1 MLHKVKDKKQ
11 EKVNTKQYPVRWMWE
26 DWGESQEKRF
36 KNVKDTYFKMN
47 SVIYG
52 EEESLM
58 EITLLKIVDGFIN
71 LHVTF
76 WRINGR
82 RN

>member
-11 EKVNTKQYPVRWMWE
+11 LKVNIKQYVVTWMWG
-26 DWGESQEKRF
+26 DWTESQEKRF
-36 KNVKDTYFKMN
+36 KNVKYTHFKMN
-47 SVIYG
+47 SVI

-58 EITLLKIVDGFIN
+58 EITLPKIVDGFIN

-76 WRINGR
+76 WKINGR

>member
-1 MLHKVKDKKQ
+1 
-11 EKVNTKQYPVRWMWE
+11 MWG
-26 DWGESQEKRF
+26 DSGESQEERF
-36 KNVKDTYFKMN
+36 KNVKYTYFKMN

-76 WRINGR
+76 
-82 RN
+82 